1 MYLRC
6 VELDAD
12 DLSVATTAQA
22 QTVARRAV
30 DLGANAVR
38 APSGAIPTIVRNAA
52 TSAGLRVMDEEHRY
66 RRRSFLERLAGTGV
80 SSWPDLAPGAAA
92 ALLARRHR
100 RWPTTLAWV
109 RSTSADDTAAPTT
122 GATNRVPPQE
132 PVPSNV
138 IATVRRMAGRPGR
151 GFSAPWPEQPSDP
164 AWAPVTVLPEPPPPH
179 LRPGR
184 GFAVNL
190 WLCRDWMDGDT
201 GADADTARVVATVRW
216 AERVHSWT
224 FSGPVPTAGSATIAT
239 LPLVRPLEGSL
250 SLELT
255 LIAGAEDSS
264 RPPTAWRYVL
274 TDDAA
279 GVAFWSLSIPDE

>member
-1 MYLRC
+1 M
-6 VELDAD
+6 
-12 DLSVATTAQA
+12 
-22 QTVARRAV
+22 
-30 DLGANAVR
+30 G
-38 APSGAIPTIVRNAA
+38 
-52 TSAGLRVMDEEHRY
+52 
-66 RRRSFLERLAGTGV
+66 
-80 SSWPDLAPGAAA
+80 
-92 ALLARRHR
+92 
-100 RWPTTLAWV
+100 
-109 RSTSADDTAAPTT
+109 
-122 GATNRVPPQE
+122 
-132 PVPSNV
+132 
-138 IATVRRMAGRPGR
+138 
-151 GFSAPWPEQPSDP
+151 SAPWPEQPSDP

-255 LIAGAEDSS
+255 LIAGAEDNS